1 MKLPALSNEI
11 DLIDESEAPVQ
22 VQVNFMGEKGF
33 YRIVQE
39 FTKSKYA
46 LTPTEIK
53 TWFIF
58 LSKMKEFRNQTNI
71 VYTIDPKEIADILEL
86 STRRARNKVVIDAF
100 RSLAKK
106 SIEIENKGIQNKYGE
121 HPLFVANFFSTVFY
135 DIHSRQLYIRMSPEL
150 HHILFNFAK
159 DIESV
164 GIDLKDIISLKRT
177 ASIRI
182 FIALKNLAERGI
194 NAMSIDDLKDI
205 LDNHTYAYK
214 DMKRYILKPAIADIR
229 ENTSFKEFNITD
241 DHKNG
246 TKASTIFFEMKDLTK
261 EKKEIAAERYSLME
275 TFKDA
280 PPSVK
285 SRLKKLRNDTLDKLA
300 LAIFSGFD
308 KNYLP
313 KIPLEKE
320 GQVTENILS
329 ALDYIHKKT
338 KFENK
343 TFSADERGR
352 LIYSAIIKNK
362 AKVADTSSVKPD
374 EDNIFVL
381 RSETDTS
388 TLEAMYVAAA
398 RKYVKSLSNN
408 EYMNFAVNNRDHI
421 RAIFHKELVLN
432 DLLKRDARKAAYK
445 LLVKYVV
452 LLATKNQLDIGL
464 TVK

>member
-135 DIHSRQLYIRMSPEL
+135 DIHSRQLHIRMSPEL

-164 GIDLKDIISLKRT
+164 GIDLKDIMSLKRT

-194 NAMSIDDLKDI
+194 NAMSIDDL
-205 LDNHTYAYK
+205 
-214 DMKRYILKPAIADIR
+214 
-229 ENTSFKEFNITD
+229 
-241 DHKNG
+241 
-246 TKASTIFFEMKDLTK
+246 
-261 EKKEIAAERYSLME
+261 
-275 TFKDA
+275 
-280 PPSVK
+280 
-285 SRLKKLRNDTLDKLA
+285 
-300 LAIFSGFD
+300 
-308 KNYLP
+308 
-313 KIPLEKE
+313 
-320 GQVTENILS
+320 
-329 ALDYIHKKT
+329 
-338 KFENK
+338 
-343 TFSADERGR
+343 
-352 LIYSAIIKNK
+352 
-362 AKVADTSSVKPD
+362 
-374 EDNIFVL
+374 
-381 RSETDTS
+381 
-388 TLEAMYVAAA
+388 
-398 RKYVKSLSNN
+398 
-408 EYMNFAVNNRDHI
+408 
-421 RAIFHKELVLN
+421 
-432 DLLKRDARKAAYK
+432 
-445 LLVKYVV
+445 
-452 LLATKNQLDIGL
+452 
-464 TVK
+464 

>member
-1 MKLPALSNEI
+1 
-11 DLIDESEAPVQ
+11 
-22 VQVNFMGEKGF
+22 
-33 YRIVQE
+33 
-39 FTKSKYA
+39 
-46 LTPTEIK
+46 
-53 TWFIF
+53 
-58 LSKMKEFRNQTNI
+58 
-71 VYTIDPKEIADILEL
+71 
-86 STRRARNKVVIDAF
+86 
-100 RSLAKK
+100 
-106 SIEIENKGIQNKYGE
+106 
-121 HPLFVANFFSTVFY
+121 
-135 DIHSRQLYIRMSPEL
+135 MSPEL

-214 DMKRYILKPAIADIR
+214 DMKRYILKPAIADIS

-374 EDNIFVL
+374 EDNILVL